1 MGFIVHQFQ
10 FIKGIKIL
18 KMNIKYFL
26 ILLFCIVSLTLKAQ
40 DDLTIQ
46 DAVQYAL
53 EQNAELQQMRAVFKQ
68 KENTWRTE
76 TGISAPEISYFK
88 EGIGSGPG
96 DVFDEKR
103 ITVSQEIDFPL
114 TAAYRLKGISEE
126 VKALQLEVTA
136 IENEIKAEV
145 KSYYIEVLY
154 ANYLQQ
160 SRQNQLKLAQDLYNA
175 VYTKFETGMAN
186 GIDLTNAELRL
197 EEARNDLDQSEW
209 ILHKARYGLFF
220 AMGLPEEEQL
230 YSITFSDTLMA
241 TNLEIPQIEAL
252 LKQKDHPR
260 YLATQHQLQARDF
273 FLKEAKSNYL
283 PDLNL
288 SLYKQNFGNG
298 DGFNFKGFEVG
309 LRIPIWFPLEQKG
322 KINQATAR
330 REEINWK
337 QKEIALDIKR
347 QIEYA
352 WHNYDVSR
360 SIINRY
366 NLTMKDKAAHLQ
378 NLSLRAYQLGE
389 IDLLTLLTAQ
399 QTYLTSEQRYLES
412 LRDYYLQ
419 LVALEKY
426 LGQELVY

>member
-1 MGFIVHQFQ
+1 MIKLKSTLFLFFIF
-10 FIKGIKIL
+10 F
-18 KMNIKYFL
+18 YA
-26 ILLFCIVSLTLKAQ
+26 VSAQ
-40 DDLTIQ
+40 DELTIKN
-46 DAVQYAL
+46 AVQYAL
-53 EQNAELQQMRAVFKQ
+53 DQNTELQQVRSVFKQ
-68 KENTWRTE
+68 KENVWRTE
-76 TGISAPEISYFK
+76 TGISAPEIRYFK

-103 ITVSQEIDFPL
+103 VTVSQEIDFPL

-126 VKALQLEVTA
+126 VKALEFEVKA

-154 ANYLQQ
+154 ANYLQK

-175 VYTKFETGMAN
+175 VFTKYETGMAN

-241 TNLEIPQIEAL
+241 AGLEIPQIEAL

-260 YLATQHQLQARDF
+260 FLATQHELQATDF
-273 FLKEAKSNYL
+273 FLKEAKSNFL

-288 SLYKQNFGNG
+288 SLYKQNLGNG
-298 DGFNFKGFEVG
+298 DGYNFKGFEVG

-330 REEINWK
+330 REEITWK
-337 QKEIALDIKR
+337 QKEVALDIKR

-352 WHNYDVSR
+352 WHNYSVSR
-360 SIINRY
+360 SIIDRY
-366 NLTMKDKAAHLQ
+366 NQTMKDKAAHLQ

-399 QTYLTSEQRYLES
+399 QTYLASEQRYLES

>member
-1 MGFIVHQFQ
+1 MIKLKSTLFLFFIF
-10 FIKGIKIL
+10 F
-18 KMNIKYFL
+18 YA
-26 ILLFCIVSLTLKAQ
+26 VSAQ
-40 DDLTIQ
+40 DELTIKN
-46 DAVQYAL
+46 AVQYAL
-53 EQNAELQQMRAVFKQ
+53 DQNTELQQVRSVFKQ
-68 KENTWRTE
+68 KENVWRTE

-103 ITVSQEIDFPL
+103 VTVSQEIDFPL

-126 VKALQLEVTA
+126 VKALEFEVKA

-154 ANYLQQ
+154 ANYLQK

-175 VYTKFETGMAN
+175 VFTKYETGMAN

-241 TNLEIPQIEAL
+241 AGLEIPQIEAL

-260 YLATQHQLQARDF
+260 FLATQHELQATDF
-273 FLKEAKSNYL
+273 FLKEAKSNFL

-288 SLYKQNFGNG
+288 SLYKQNLGNG
-298 DGFNFKGFEVG
+298 DGYNFKGFEVG

-322 KINQATAR
+322 KINHNGLCAKSIHFGQGRFWPPPASAR
-330 REEINWK
+330 HW
-337 QKEIALDIKR
+337 
-347 QIEYA
+347 
-352 WHNYDVSR
+352 
-360 SIINRY
+360 
-366 NLTMKDKAAHLQ
+366 
-378 NLSLRAYQLGE
+378 
-389 IDLLTLLTAQ
+389 
-399 QTYLTSEQRYLES
+399 
-412 LRDYYLQ
+412 
-419 LVALEKY
+419 
-426 LGQELVY
+426 

>member
-1 MGFIVHQFQ
+1 MIKLKSTLFLFFIF
-10 FIKGIKIL
+10 F
-18 KMNIKYFL
+18 YA
-26 ILLFCIVSLTLKAQ
+26 VSAQ
-40 DDLTIQ
+40 DELTIKN
-46 DAVQYAL
+46 AVQYAL
-53 EQNAELQQMRAVFKQ
+53 DQNTELQQVRSVFKQ
-68 KENTWRTE
+68 KENIWRTE

-103 ITVSQEIDFPL
+103 VTVSQEIDFPL

-126 VKALQLEVTA
+126 VKALEFEVKA

-154 ANYLQQ
+154 ANYLQK

-175 VYTKFETGMAN
+175 VFTKYETGMAN

-241 TNLEIPQIEAL
+241 AGLEIPQIEAL

-260 YLATQHQLQARDF
+260 FLATQHELQATDF
-273 FLKEAKSNYL
+273 FLKEAKSNFL

-288 SLYKQNFGNG
+288 SLYKQNLGNG
-298 DGFNFKGFEVG
+298 DGYNFKGFEVG

-330 REEINWK
+330 REEITWK
-337 QKEIALDIKR
+337 QKEVALDIKR

-352 WHNYDVSR
+352 WHNYSVSR
-360 SIINRY
+360 SIIDRY
-366 NLTMKDKAAHLQ
+366 NQTMKDKAAHLQ

-399 QTYLTSEQRYLES
+399 QTYLASEQRYLES

-426 LGQELVY
+426 LGEELVY

>member
-1 MGFIVHQFQ
+1 
-10 FIKGIKIL
+10 
-18 KMNIKYFL
+18 MNKFKVTVFL
-26 ILLFCIVSLTLKAQ
+26 IFISLLPALAQ
-40 DDLTIQ
+40 DKLTIS
-46 DAVQYAL
+46 DAVQFAL
-53 EQNAELQQMRAVFKQ
+53 DQNAQLQQMRAVFKQ
-68 KENTWRTE
+68 KENAWRTE

-103 ITVSQEIDFPL
+103 LTVSQEIDFPL

-126 VKALQLEVTA
+126 VKALGLEVKS

-154 ANYLQQ
+154 AQYLQR
-160 SRQNQLKLAQDLYNA
+160 SRQNQFRLAQELYNA
-175 VYTKFETGMAN
+175 VFTKFETGMAN

-197 EEARNDLDQSEW
+197 EEAKNDLDQSEW

-220 AMGLPEEEQL
+220 SMGLPEEEQL

-241 TNLEIPQIEAL
+241 TNLEISQIEAL

-260 YLATQHQLQARDF
+260 YLATRHQLQATDF

-288 SLYKQNFGNG
+288 SLYKQNFG
-298 DGFNFKGFEVG
+298 DGYNFKGFEVG

-330 REEINWK
+330 REEITWK

-366 NLTMKDKAAHLQ
+366 NQTMKDKAAHLQ
-378 NLSLRAYQLGE
+378 NLSLRAYQIGE

>member
-1 MGFIVHQFQ
+1 MIKLKSTLFLFFIF
-10 FIKGIKIL
+10 F
-18 KMNIKYFL
+18 YA
-26 ILLFCIVSLTLKAQ
+26 VSAQ
-40 DDLTIQ
+40 DELTIK

-53 EQNAELQQMRAVFKQ
+53 DQNTELQQVRSVFKQ
-68 KENTWRTE
+68 KENVWRTE

-103 ITVSQEIDFPL
+103 VTVSQEIDFPL

-126 VKALQLEVTA
+126 VKALEFEVKA

-154 ANYLQQ
+154 ANYLQK

-175 VYTKFETGMAN
+175 VFTKYETGMAN

-241 TNLEIPQIEAL
+241 AGLEIPQIEAL

-260 YLATQHQLQARDF
+260 FLATQHELQATDF
-273 FLKEAKSNYL
+273 FLKEAKSNFL

-288 SLYKQNFGNG
+288 SLYKQNLGNG
-298 DGFNFKGFEVG
+298 DGYNFKGFEVG

-330 REEINWK
+330 REEITWK
-337 QKEIALDIKR
+337 QKEVALDIKR

-352 WHNYDVSR
+352 WHNYSVSR
-360 SIINRY
+360 SIIDRY
-366 NLTMKDKAAHLQ
+366 NQTMKDKAAHLQ

-399 QTYLTSEQRYLES
+399 QTYLASEQRYLES